1 MASLSSSASSSLGP
15 VGFVGVGIMGEG
27 MAMNLLK
34 GGKTLILWNRSK
46 AKCDP
51 LTSAYPDTCVVVDT
65 PQEVVAKCATTF
77 CMLST
82 LEASQAVFP
91 QVLEAVTPGKSIV
104 DCATL
109 TPEYMQEMEAKVMKD
124 SFLGARWPLLLL
136 LLLLLR
142 PHSSHLFS
150 LLFVLHLFK

>member
-1 MASLSSSASSSLGP
+1 MQKKRVQSMASLSSSASSSLGP

-82 LEASQAVFP
+82 LEEIALHQ
-91 QVLEAVTPGKSIV
+91 LDIDKIECLNHCRCLKIV
-104 DCATL
+104 YLQGNLIRKIENLDHFS
-109 TPEYMQEMEAKVMKD
+109 K
-124 SFLGARWPLLLL
+124 
-136 LLLLLR
+136 LR
-142 PHSSHLFS
+142 C
-150 LLFVLHLFK
+150 LFVNRNFKPLRNQSVSGE